1 MDMLSID
8 LSGLDHVK
16 IGDPVELWGESLSV
30 DEVASFAGTIGYAIL
45 GGLTGRVPITYL
57 P

>member
-1 MDMLSID
+1 MLSID
-8 LSGLDHVK
+8 LTGLDHVK
-16 IGDPVELWGESLSV
+16 IGDPVELWGASISI
-30 DEVASFAGTIGYAIL
+30 DEVASFSETIGYEIL